1 MLASITFNLL
11 REKDAGE
18 LLPDVKQLFQ
28 VLNGPKARK
37 QRIFLTTPELWGM
50 FFLCAW
56 IKQVHAMWL
65 CQLKLKEESFHI
77 L

>member
-11 REKDAGE
+11 REKDAGG

-37 QRIFLTTPELWGM
+37 QRIF
-50 FFLCAW
+50 
-56 IKQVHAMWL
+56 
-65 CQLKLKEESFHI
+65 
-77 L
+77 